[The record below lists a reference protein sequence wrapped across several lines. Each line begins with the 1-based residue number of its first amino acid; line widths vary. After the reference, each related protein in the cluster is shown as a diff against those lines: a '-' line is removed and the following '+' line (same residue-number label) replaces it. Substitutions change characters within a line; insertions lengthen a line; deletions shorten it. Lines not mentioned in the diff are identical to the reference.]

1 MGSLIYFL
9 LEEKKALTRN
19 SFYRSGLVMSVSG
32 ALLWSIGGLGIRSVQ
47 AGPWRIVFW
56 RSLFMTAT
64 VFIYVLVRYRSRT
77 LKAFWCIGLEGL
89 AVGGCLAAAFMFY
102 VMAIVHTAVANAL
115 ILQGTAP
122 FFAALL
128 GWWFLKEKVSWVTFL
143 LIGLAI
149 GGAIIMLSGSVGS
162 IMLVGDLFGL
172 GIALVF
178 SISIVIVRGT
188 REIDM
193 VPAACIGGI
202 ISVVVAFFM
211 SGGRISVVQHD
222 LAILAFLGV
231 VQLGIAF
238 CLFLSGSR
246 HLPPA
251 ESGLIVLLETVVGP
265 MLVWFFI
272 GESLTTHAIIG
283 GIAIVGVLIVHPI
296 ALSRAARTR

>member
-1 MGSLIYFL
+1 MVRSSL
-9 LEEKKALTRN
+9 
-19 SFYRSGLVMSVSG
+19 YRSGVIMSVGG

-47 AGPWRIVFW
+47 AGPWLIIFW
-56 RSLFMTAT
+56 RSLFMTIT

-77 LKAFWCIGLEGL
+77 LKAFRCTGLEGL
-89 AVGGCLAAAFMFY
+89 AVGGCLAAAFTFY

-122 FFAALL
+122 LLAALF

-143 LIGLAI
+143 LIGFAI
-149 GGAIIMLSGSVGS
+149 GGAVIMLSGSVGS
-162 IMLVGDLFGL
+162 IMIIGDLFGL

-178 SISIVIVRGT
+178 SASIVIVRGT
-188 REIDM
+188 RKIDM
-193 VPAACIGGI
+193 VPAACIGGV

-211 SGGRISVVQHD
+211 SNGAISVSQGD
-222 LAILAFLGV
+222 LAILAFLGR

-251 ESGLIVLLETVVGP
+251 ESGLITLLETAVGP

-283 GIAIVGVLIVHPI
+283 GIAIVSVLVVRPVL
-296 ALSRAARTR
+296 LSRVVRVH